1 MEVRIE
7 KSDLTEAQRARTET
21 AQVSKQS
28 AESSSGVS
36 LLGEVTQGVCC
47 CICHAWGMD

>member
-7 KSDLTEAQRARTET
+7 KSDLTEAKRTCTET

-28 AESSSGVS
+28 AKSSSVVS
-36 LLGEVTQGVCC
+36 LLGEVTQGLRC